1 MKQIRAFVIAGLGC
15 LCVSVILSADTIV
28 LRDGRRIE
36 GDLVAVHEG
45 VVEFDGQR
53 AGFFGGRE
61 RLRIGRDEVVR
72 IELDDRRDGAR
83 GRESDPGRDRNPDME
98 ASRDRD
104 QRERPSG
111 LRERDVMVDAAIAW
125 KDTGIDLRSGQSVYF
140 SAVGRVRWGP
150 GRQDGP
156 EGEHGSPYNAS
167 RPIPGRPAA
176 SLVGRVGEGSDYF
189 FIGDD
194 KGAIRVR
201 SSGRLYLG
209 INDDFLK
216 DNSGSFRV
224 TVYY

>member
-1 MKQIRAFVIAGLGC
+1 MKQIRAFAAAGLGC
-15 LCVSVILSADTIV
+15 MCLSATLSADTIV
-28 LRDGRRIE
+28 LRDGRRVE

-45 VVEFDGQR
+45 VIEFDGQR
-53 AGFFGGRE
+53 SGFFGGRE
-61 RLRIGRDEVVR
+61 RLRIDRDEVVR
-72 IELDDRRDGAR
+72 IELDERREAR
-83 GRESDPGRDRNPDME
+83 GRESDSGRDRSSDVD
-98 ASRDRD
+98 AGRDRD

-111 LRERDVMVDAAIAW
+111 LRERDVSVDAAIAW
-125 KDTGIDLRSGQSVYF
+125 KDTGIDLRPGQTVYF

-156 EGEHGSPYNAS
+156 EGEHGSPYNAG
-167 RPIPGRPAA
+167 RPIPGRAA
-176 SLVGRVGEGSDYF
+176 AALVGRVGEGSDYF

>member
-1 MKQIRAFVIAGLGC
+1 MKQIRAFVAAGLGC
-15 LCVSVILSADTIV
+15 MCLSAILSADTIV
-28 LRDGRRIE
+28 LRDGRRVE

-45 VVEFDGQR
+45 VIEFDGQR
-53 AGFFGGRE
+53 GGFFGGRE
-61 RLRIGRDEVVR
+61 RLHINRDEVVR
-72 IELDDRRDGAR
+72 IELDDHREAR
-83 GRESDPGRDRNPDME
+83 ASEFDSGRDRSGD
-98 ASRDRD
+98 ADARRDQD

-111 LRERDVMVDAAIAW
+111 LRERDVSVDAAIAW
-125 KDTGIDLRSGQSVYF
+125 KDTGIDLRPGQTVYF

-156 EGEHGSPYNAS
+156 EGEHGSPYNAA

-176 SLVGRVGEGSDYF
+176 ALVGRVGEGSDYF

-194 KGAIRVR
+194 KGPIRVR
-201 SSGRLYLG
+201 ASGRLYLG

-216 DNSGSFRV
+216 DNTGSFRV